1 MPVSIELLEATNY
14 EEDGQFGHRIQ
25 LQVVVPGRD
34 GARLDWL
41 ERTDRPYVDGMPAD
55 TWVNML
61 RLAPESRVFE
71 PWQDSEG
78 ETGQATL
85 VFDDPP
91 SIHRAPNAARTL
103 DFWIVVLDGED
114 GEGEGCESWGVWQAR
129 QTLRCD
135 ADGQIVEQL
144 FVITDDRAGSDGD
157 PPYPPD
163 YRPY

>member
-1 MPVSIELLEATNY
+1 MPVNIELLEAINY

-25 LQVVVPGRD
+25 LQVVVPNRD

-41 ERTDRPYVDGMPAD
+41 ERTNRPYVEGMPAGE
-55 TWVNML
+55 WVNML
-61 RLAPESRVFE
+61 RLAPESLVFE

-85 VFDDPP
+85 VFHDPP
-91 SIHRAPNAARTL
+91 SIRREPNAMRVL
-103 DFWIVVLDGED
+103 DFWIVALDGED
-114 GEGEGCESWGVWQAR
+114 EEGDGGEGWAVWQAR

-135 ADGQIVEQL
+135 GEGRIVEQF

-157 PPYPPD
+157 PPYPKG